1 MKYSSYKWHN
11 KSFISLLFSSGRC
24 FSRFSSYLLNGFQ
37 WHQPESQSDGAN
49 HHSIKI
55 ESMADGL
62 LSASRSF
69 HHKHDDVGVITESCT
84 VYHRRWYI
92 LVVFSLIAGV
102 QAAVW
107 NTWGP
112 ITGSAED
119 VFGWSDGT
127 IALLENWG
135 PIAYIISFLVFS
147 WLMDIKGS
155 WFFLLK
161 LVGVGDRILQDF
173 AMNMRNNKSLRARF
187 TALCARLHPLQ

>member
-11 KSFISLLFSSGRC
+11 KSFIQLLFSSGRC

-119 VFGWSDGT
+119 VFWMVRWDNSVTRKLGANC
-127 IALLENWG
+127 IY
-135 PIAYIISFLVFS
+135 YIILGVFLAH
-147 WLMDIKGS
+147 G
-155 WFFLLK
+155 
-161 LVGVGDRILQDF
+161 
-173 AMNMRNNKSLRARF
+173 
-187 TALCARLHPLQ
+187 H

>member
-1 MKYSSYKWHN
+1 MV
-11 KSFISLLFSSGRC
+11 
-24 FSRFSSYLLNGFQ
+24 FQ

-49 HHSIKI
+49 HHSIKT

-155 WFFLLK
+155 WFF
-161 LVGVGDRILQDF
+161 F
-173 AMNMRNNKSLRARF
+173 AKIRGGWGSDSARF
-187 TALCARLHPLQ
+187 CYELICVITSHYVHVSQLFARVYIRCNNPCLIMFKNSLYH